1 MPDASAGP
9 PRLSDAVMTRIFRA
23 VPTTILPSF
32 RVQIAQHGIP
42 QQGICAGLIAPALPP
57 QPGNHIGV
65 KAKSQLL
72 LQRSIEGI
80 ADSVLPEPL
89 RQFRDVG
96 SIDLVVRPPR
106 EFFKTAFAPSREAAI
121 RETLLYD
128 FRHTVCAPSE
138 VLFELR

>member
-1 MPDASAGP
+1 MDCWAQP
-9 PRLSDAVMTRIFRA
+9 
-23 VPTTILPSF
+23 PSF
-32 RVQIAQHGIP
+32 VLSGSDRPAWHPV
-42 QQGICAGLIAPALPP
+42 AGHLRGFDSPALPP

-80 ADSVLPEPL
+80 ADSVLPELL

-96 SIDLVVRPPR
+96 SIDRVVKPPR
-106 EFFKTAFAPSREAAI
+106 ELFKTAFAPSREAAI
-121 RETLLYD
+121 RETFLYD

-138 VLFELR
+138 LLFEL

>member
-9 PRLSDAVMTRIFRA
+9 PRLSDAVMTRIF
-23 VPTTILPSF
+23 TTILPSF

-106 EFFKTAFAPSREAAI
+106 ELFKTAFAPSREAAI

-138 VLFELR
+138 LLFELR